1 MAFLACYMRKIFCI
15 FLILFSVFQSSFSQS
30 LNFSSLTVNDGLSQN
45 AVLSVVQDGNGFM
58 WFGTQ
63 DGLNRYDA
71 KSFKVYKHA
80 ASDSASIS
88 FNYISVLFVDS
99 KKKLWVGTR
108 NGLNRYSAR
117 YDDFQHIAL
126 TTSNRSDIII
136 SSICEDSRHQL
147 WVWSSAGLFMLSE
160 PKQDRY
166 VSRPVPLPDSVAGL
180 GGTNSRVILQDRNG
194 NYWLGSSGGL
204 TRMTMSD
211 NKPVFKTFSKIP
223 NDSHSLSDNYIT
235 SIFQDSKGR
244 LWVGTLHGG
253 INLYDSVTDK
263 FIRYPFHG
271 AGFLPL
277 NNNIRVITENKDGKI
292 LIGTLGGLCILDPGT
307 KSWSLCKHSPDDN
320 HSLSNNSIYSVYPTK
335 DNIIWVGTYWGGV
348 NYSSPYNSA
357 FHVYRTNKVSDVNNN
372 IISVVKEDAAHNL
385 WIGTE
390 GGGLNYLN
398 TGTGTVTAYINK
410 PNDPGSIASDL
421 IKVVYIDKE
430 NTVWIGTHG
439 GGLNK
444 FEDGRFSHYLY
455 GKNDPATLNSEI
467 ISLYEDDNKRLW
479 TGTQNGLLILDKKDN
494 DLRPIQNKITAA
506 VGRSTVKSIYETSD
520 KKILIG
526 SAQGL
531 FVTNDNGNVLAHLD
545 KRAGLPGNDIN
556 CIYEDENKN
565 IWLGFYNGGICCLNL
580 NGHTIEK
587 VIAFGEKDGLSN
599 NNVMSIQSDSDH
611 NLWISTGNGLSKFDP
626 VKRSFS
632 NYFIKDGIA
641 GNTFNIN
648 SSCKTYDGELLF
660 GGYNG
665 ITRFF
670 PQNIVRNN
678 HAPRTIFTGLRL
690 FNRQVSI
697 NGEDGI
703 LQKNINLQQ
712 ALVFHA
718 NQNIFTVDFATLNY
732 IMPEKNRYAYKLQ
745 GFNKDWT
752 YTSTPSATY
761 MNLPPGEYTLLVKG
775 TNNDQIWGNPAS
787 IKIKVLPHFWETGWA
802 YLIYVLVFSTLLFFI
817 IRFFFLRSLLKRDQ
831 ELTALKLNF
840 FTNISHEIRTHLSLI
855 NGPVEHLLTTTDDT
869 YNVHQLQTIKKNAY
883 SLLQL
888 VTELMDFRKAE
899 TGSLKLHCKRYDII
913 SFLRE
918 EIMEP
923 FYNLS
928 LSKNIR
934 TELIANA
941 DSIYVDFDKEQLHKV
956 FFNLLHNAYKFT
968 ESGCFINVTVND
980 EKDTIQIII
989 SDNGSGIAPE
999 NIANIFKNYFQGAD
1013 NGQSNSGYGI
1023 GLALAKSIVELHNG
1037 TIAVESNPGKGTERI
1052 TSFIVTLPKR
1062 QENTAYEVPAEKI
1075 SSSEKEH
1082 TADNIK
1088 DTIVKQAATL
1098 RQGHNHTVLIVEDN
1112 TELRAFLRN
1121 SLSNDYKV
1129 YEATNGEEG
1138 LKVALELIPDII
1150 VSDIMMPV
1158 MDGIALCSELKNSD
1172 AASHIPVILLTA
1184 KSTTGDYITGLKTG
1198 ADIYLTKPFST
1209 QVLLLHIGNLLAL
1222 RKKTQEWFKKQF
1234 TSLTLTTETQKHE
1247 QEPVLRE
1254 KEFQLPR
1261 FADDEFLNR
1270 LVDIIEE
1277 EIDNPELSVSFLSKK
1292 AAMSQPVLYK
1302 KIFALT
1308 ELTVNDFIKA
1318 VRLRKAA
1325 MMLQSK
1331 KYNVLETAYMTG
1343 FSDRRYFT
1351 REFKKMFGI
1360 QPSALIQQTDNK
1372 ENDIKRTGK

>member
-1 MAFLACYMRKIFCI
+1 MAFLAASMRKIFCI
-15 FLILFSVFQSSFSQS
+15 FLFISSIFQSSFSQS

-71 KSFKVYKHA
+71 KSFKVYKHSA
-80 ASDSASIS
+80 PDSTSLS
-88 FNYISVLFVDS
+88 FNYISILFVDS
-99 KKKLWVGTR
+99 QKKLWVGTR

-117 YDDFQHIAL
+117 YDRFEHIAL
-126 TTSNRSDIII
+126 ATNSKSDIII

-147 WVWSSAGLFMLSE
+147 WVWSSVGLFMLSE
-160 PKQDRY
+160 PKRGQY
-166 VSRPVPLPDSVAGL
+166 FSRLVPLPDSVAGL
-180 GGTNSRVILQDRNG
+180 GGTNSRIITQDRNG
-194 NYWLGSSGGL
+194 NYWLGSSAGL
-204 TRMTMSD
+204 TRMTMIN
-211 NKPVFKTFSKIP
+211 NKPVLKTFKKSPDDK
-223 NDSHSLSDNYIT
+223 HSLSDNYIT

-244 LWVGTLHGG
+244 LWIGTLHGG
-253 INLYDSVTDK
+253 INLYDSLTDK
-263 FIRYPFHG
+263 FIRYSFRD
-271 AGFLPL
+271 AAFLPV
-277 NNNIRVITENKDGKI
+277 NNNIRVITENNDGKI
-292 LIGTLGGLCILDPGT
+292 LIGTLGGLCILDPET
-307 KSWSLCKHSPDDN
+307 KSWSLCRHSPDDN

-335 DNIIWVGTYWGGV
+335 DNIIWIGTYWGGV

-357 FHVYRTNKVSDVNNN
+357 FHIYRTNKVSDVNNN
-372 IISVVKEDAAHNL
+372 IISVVKEDVAHNL

-398 TGTGTVTAYINK
+398 IRTGTVTAYVNK

-444 FEDGRFSHYLY
+444 FEGSRFSHYLY

-467 ISLYEDDNKRLW
+467 ISLYEDDNERLW
-479 TGTQNGLLILDKKDN
+479 TGTQNGLLILDKNN
-494 DLRPIQNKITAA
+494 DLLPIQNKITSAI
-506 VGRSTVKSIYETSD
+506 GRNTVKSIYETSG
-520 KKILIG
+520 KKMLLG
-526 SAQGL
+526 TSQGL
-531 FVTNDNGNVLAHLD
+531 FITDDSDNVLAHLD
-545 KRAGLPGNDIN
+545 KRTGLPGNDIN
-556 CIYEDENKN
+556 CIYEDEHKN
-565 IWLGFYNGGICCLNL
+565 IWLGFYNGGICCLYL
-580 NGHTIEK
+580 NGHTIRK
-587 VIAFGEKDGLSN
+587 VLAFDEKDGLSN
-599 NNVMSIQSDSDH
+599 NNVMSIQSDDEH
-611 NLWISTGNGLSKFDP
+611 NLWFSTGNGLSKFDP
-626 VKRSFS
+626 VNKSFS
-632 NYFIKDGIA
+632 NYFVKDGIA

-648 SSCKTYDGELLF
+648 ASCKTYEGELLF

-670 PQNIVRNN
+670 PQDIIRNN
-678 HAPRTIFTGLRL
+678 HPPRTIFTGLDL

-697 NGEDGI
+697 NGKDGI
-703 LQKNINLQQ
+703 LKKNIDLQPT
-712 ALVFHA
+712 LVFHA

-732 IMPEKNRYAYKLQ
+732 IMPEKNRYAYKLD

-752 YTSTPSATY
+752 YTNTPSATY
-761 MNLPPGEYTLLVKG
+761 MNLPPGTYTLQVKG
-775 TNNDQIWGNPAS
+775 TNNDQIWGEPVS
-787 IKIKVLPHFWETGWA
+787 IKIKVLPHFWETAWA
-802 YLIYVLVFSTLLFFI
+802 YLIYMLAFSTLLFFI

-855 NGPVEHLLTTTDDT
+855 NGPVEQLLSTTNDEF
-869 YNVHQLQTIKKNAY
+869 NAHQLKTVKKNAD

-899 TGSLKLHCKRYDII
+899 TGSLKLHFKRYDIV

-934 TELIANA
+934 SELIS
-941 DSIYVDFDKEQLHKV
+941 DVHSVYVDFDKEQLHKV

-968 ESGCFINVTVND
+968 ESGCYVNVTVNN
-980 EKDTIQIII
+980 EKDNVQIII

-999 NIANIFKNYFQGAD
+999 NIPNIFTNYFQGAD

-1023 GLALAKSIVELHNG
+1023 GLALAKSIVELHKG
-1037 TIAVESNPGKGTERI
+1037 AISVENNLSNDADNI
-1052 TSFIVTLPKR
+1052 TSFIVTLPKT
-1062 QENTAYEVPAEKI
+1062 QEPTTHEIP
-1075 SSSEKEH
+1075 
-1082 TADNIK
+1082 ADNINMPVK
-1088 DTIVKQAATL
+1088 DYTQYIPQEMSLKPETAAEREHKHTI
-1098 RQGHNHTVLIVEDN
+1098 LIVEDN
-1112 TELRAFLRN
+1112 TELRTFIRN
-1121 SLSNDYKV
+1121 SLSHNYNV
-1129 YEATNGEEG
+1129 YETANGEEG
-1138 LKVALELIPDII
+1138 LNVALKLIPDIV

-1158 MDGIALCSELKNSD
+1158 MDGIKLCSEIKNNE
-1172 AASHIPVILLTA
+1172 ATSHIPVILLTA
-1184 KSTTGDYITGLKTG
+1184 KSTTGDYVTGLKTG

-1209 QVLLLHIGNLLAL
+1209 HVLLLHIGNLLAL
-1222 RKKTQEWFKKQF
+1222 RKKTHEWFKKQYI
-1234 TSLTLTTETQKHE
+1234 SLGTPAPEEKIAPAQ
-1247 QEPVLRE
+1247 QED
-1254 KEFQLPR
+1254 EFRLPR

-1270 LVDIIEE
+1270 LIDIIEE

-1292 AAMSQPVLYK
+1292 AAMSPPILYK
-1302 KIFALT
+1302 KIFAVT

-1325 MMLQSK
+1325 MLLQSK
-1331 KYNVLETAYMTG
+1331 KYNVSETAYMTG

-1351 REFKKMFGI
+1351 KEFKKMFGV
-1360 QPSALIQQTDNK
+1360 QPSGLIQSTDKGGNVDK
-1372 ENDIKRTGK
+1372 

>member
-1 MAFLACYMRKIFCI
+1 MRKIFCI
-15 FLILFSVFQSSFSQS
+15 FLFISAIFQSSFSQS

-71 KSFKVYKHA
+71 KSFKVYKHSA
-80 ASDSASIS
+80 QDSTSVS

-99 KKKLWVGTR
+99 KKNLWVGTR

-117 YDDFQHIAL
+117 YDRFQHIAL
-126 TTSNRSDIII
+126 AANSSSDIII

-147 WVWSSAGLFMLSE
+147 WVWSSAGLFTLSE
-160 PKQDRY
+160 LKPDQY
-166 VSRPVPLPDSVAGL
+166 TSRLASLPDSVAGL
-180 GGTNSRVILQDRNG
+180 SGTNSRVILQDRNG
-194 NYWLGSSGGL
+194 NYWLGSSAGL
-204 TRMTMSD
+204 TRMSMMNNEPIFRT
-211 NKPVFKTFSKIP
+211 FKKDP
-223 NDSHSLSDNYIT
+223 NDEHSLSDNYIT
-235 SIFQDSKGR
+235 SVFQDSKDR
-244 LWVGTLHGG
+244 LWIGTLHGG
-253 INLYDSVTDK
+253 INRYDPVTDK
-263 FIRYPFHG
+263 FIRYPFNG
-271 AGFLPL
+271 AGFLPV
-277 NNNIRVITENKDGKI
+277 NNNIRVITENTDGKI
-292 LIGTLGGLCILDPGT
+292 LIGTLGGLCILDPET

-335 DNIIWVGTYWGGV
+335 NNIIWIGTYWGGI

-357 FHVYRTNKVSDVNNN
+357 FHIYRTNKISDVNNN
-372 IISVVKEDAAHNL
+372 IISVVKEDASHNL

-390 GGGLNYLN
+390 GGGLNYLDTK
-398 TGTGTVTAYINK
+398 TGSVTAYVNN
-410 PNDPGSIASDL
+410 PDDPGSIASDL

-444 FEDGRFSHYLY
+444 FEGGRFSHYLY
-455 GKNDPATLNSEI
+455 GKNNPATLNSEI

-479 TGTQNGLLILDKKDN
+479 TGTQNGLLILDKAYN
-494 DLRPIQNKITAA
+494 LSPIQNKITAA
-506 VGRSTVKSIYETSD
+506 IGRNTVKSIYRTSGR
-520 KKILIG
+520 KILLG
-526 SAQGL
+526 TSQGL
-531 FVTNDNGNVLAHLD
+531 FITDDNGNVLAHLD

-565 IWLGFYNGGICCLNL
+565 IWLGFYNAGICCLSL
-580 NGHTIEK
+580 NDNTIGK
-587 VIAFGEKDGLSN
+587 LIAFGEKDGLSN
-599 NNVMSIQSDSDH
+599 NNVMSIQKDSEH

-626 VKRSFS
+626 VKKSFS

-678 HAPRTIFTGLRL
+678 HAPRTIFTGLHL
-690 FNRQVSI
+690 FNRQVPI

-703 LQKNINLQQ
+703 LKENINQQ
-712 ALVFHA
+712 QELVFHA

-732 IMPEKNRYAYKLQ
+732 VMPEKNRYAYKLQ

-752 YTSTPSATY
+752 YTNTPSATY
-761 MNLPPGEYTLLVKG
+761 MNLPPGEYTLMIKG
-775 TNNDQIWGNPAS
+775 TNNDQIWGEPAS

-802 YLIYVLVFSTLLFFI
+802 YLIYLLAFSTLLFFI

-855 NGPVEHLLTTTDDT
+855 NGPVEYLLTTTNDEH
-869 YNVHQLQTIKKNAY
+869 NLHQLKTVKTNAD

-899 TGSLKLHCKRYDII
+899 TGSLKLHFKRYDII

-918 EIMEP
+918 EILEP

-928 LSKNIR
+928 LSKNIK
-934 TELIANA
+934 TELVTNA
-941 DSIYVDFDKEQLHKV
+941 ESIYIDFDKEQLHKV

-968 ESGCFINVTVND
+968 ESSCFINVTVND
-980 EKDTIQIII
+980 EKDNIQIII

-999 NIANIFKNYFQGAD
+999 NISSIFKNYFQGAD

-1023 GLALAKSIVELHNG
+1023 GLALAKSIVELHKG
-1037 TIAVESNPGKGTERI
+1037 TIAVESNTGKDSERI
-1052 TSFIVTLPKR
+1052 TSFIVTIPKT
-1062 QENTAYEVPAEKI
+1062 QENIAGEMPAGNVPVPVKGYTANNIQGSPVKREIP
-1075 SSSEKEH
+1075 SEQE
-1082 TADNIK
+1082 
-1088 DTIVKQAATL
+1088 
-1098 RQGHNHTVLIVEDN
+1098 HNHTILIIEDN
-1112 TELRAFLRN
+1112 AELRAFISN
-1121 SLSNDYKV
+1121 SLGNDYKI
-1129 YEATNGEEG
+1129 YEATNGQEG
-1138 LKVALELIPDII
+1138 LNTALELIPDMV

-1158 MDGIALCSELKNSD
+1158 MDGIAFCRELKNNE
-1172 AASHIPVILLTA
+1172 ATSHIPVILLTA
-1184 KSTTGDYITGLKTG
+1184 KSTTSDYISGLETG

-1222 RKKTQEWFKKQF
+1222 RKKTQEWFKKQY
-1234 TSLTLTTETQKHE
+1234 TSLTVTTETQE
-1247 QEPVLRE
+1247 YEPALQE

-1261 FADDEFLNR
+1261 FADDEFLNK
-1270 LVDIIEE
+1270 LIYIIEE

-1292 AAMSQPVLYK
+1292 AAMSQPILYK
-1302 KIFALT
+1302 KIYALT
-1308 ELTVNDFIKA
+1308 ELTVNDFIKTI
-1318 VRLRKAA
+1318 RLRKAA
-1325 MMLQSK
+1325 ILLQSK
-1331 KYNVLETAYMTG
+1331 KHNVSETAYMTG

-1351 REFKKMFGI
+1351 KEFKKMFGI
-1360 QPSALIQQTDNK
+1360 QPSELAK
-1372 ENDIKRTGK
+1372 A